1 MNIGKTVSIMAGS
14 SHPAIILTK
23 FAFSLGVSIISKLV
37 MEEIKENKKYRKN
50 KKNCQFWF

>member
-1 MNIGKTVSIMAGS
+1 MNFGKTVSAMAGS

-23 FAFSLGVSIISKLV
+23 LLVSVGVSIISKLI

>member
-1 MNIGKTVSIMAGS
+1 MNFGKTVSTMAGS

-23 FAFSLGVSIISKLV
+23 LLVSVGVSIISKLV